1 MLLWA
6 CRAEFGQDSS
16 PHSSTSPICTIEANG
31 RFPMWLAVVPRAFMI
46 HPDHLLVL
54 FQQWKG
60 SAYLHSKGHL
70 LSSCLPQ
77 LSASLDPLLAVSSAR
92 SSLGCI
98 GTSAG

>member
-1 MLLWA
+1 
-6 CRAEFGQDSS
+6 
-16 PHSSTSPICTIEANG
+16 
-31 RFPMWLAVVPRAFMI
+31 MWLAVVPRAFMI

-77 LSASLDPLLAVSSAR
+77 LLSFVRPFACGQQRAQFTRLHRNLRRLNSLPPNLSMEFL
-92 SSLGCI
+92 
-98 GTSAG
+98 